1 MMRYAIVGCGAIAQ
15 LHGGILKELPNCQ
28 LIAVADRCIEKAREL
43 AKEFG
48 EKHCTSYS
56 SLEEMC
62 EKEEIDVLHIC
73 TPHYLHV
80 PMAIYAMELGIS
92 VFMEKPPA
100 ITREQ
105 FRQLEKVEKNAKLG
119 FCFQNRYNESVKAVK
134 DMLIHKDMGSVKGA
148 RAFVT
153 WQRTKEYYEESDWR
167 GIASLEGGGALINQT
182 IHTLDLLVQFLGTPA
197 WTEASMHNRH
207 LKQSIEVEDTI
218 EAYMEFGHIPVLFYG
233 TTAYSGNAPVFIEVE
248 CENGTIR
255 MEGAEVTKRY
265 PGGEIEHI
273 SFHKGYT
280 MGKDYWGT
288 GHKACITDFYHCLSE
303 EKQFPIS
310 LPFVKDSFELMMDIY
325 QSAREKQVVYFNK
338 NHVMSGF
345 ADEIDPDMNKQ
356 IEVLKECGISYV
368 ELRSA
373 YNKNISEYTLQEA
386 QELKRKLDEAGIKVS
401 AIGSPI
407 GKISITEDFHEHFHL
422 FRHVVAI
429 AKLFETPYIRIFSF
443 YIPHDEIKENYKKQ
457 VFDRIKHMIA
467 YAKEEGIILL
477 HENEKGIYGDNAL
490 RCKELMME
498 FYGDNFKLIFDFANF
513 IQCNQ
518 NTIEAYHLLKPYLAY
533 VHVKDALS
541 DSHEVVPAGMGNGNI
556 ERIVNDLMDN
566 GYNGFYSLEP
576 HLFEFSGLAKLERDE
591 EQSTQKEKSNN
602 GRDAFIMAAKAFQE
616 LIK

>member
-1 MMRYAIVGCGAIAQ
+1 MRSAIVGCGTIAQ
-15 LHGGILKELPNCQ
+15 LHGSILKELSDCQ
-28 LIAVADRCIEKAREL
+28 LIAVADRCIDKAREL
-43 AKEFG
+43 AEKFG
-48 EKHCTSYS
+48 EEQCRIYD

-62 EKEEIDVLHIC
+62 EKEELDVLHIC

-80 PMAIYAMELGIS
+80 PMAIYAMERGIS

-100 ITREQ
+100 ISREQ
-105 FRQLEKVEKNAKLG
+105 FKQLEKVAKKVPLG
-119 FCFQNRYNESVKAVK
+119 ICFQNRYNECVKAVQE
-134 DMLIHKDMGSVKGA
+134 MLVNQDMGSIKGA

-153 WQRTKEYYEESDWR
+153 WKRTKEYYEESDWR
-167 GIASLEGGGALINQT
+167 GIASLEGGGALINQS
-182 IHTLDLLVQFLGTPA
+182 IHTLDLLVQFLGKPT

-218 EAYMEFGHIPVLFYG
+218 EAYLEFGHIPVLFYG
-233 TTAYSGNAPVFIEVE
+233 TTAYSSNAPIFVEIE
-248 CENGTIR
+248 CEKGTIR

-265 PGGEIEHI
+265 SDGEIENI
-273 SFHKGYT
+273 SFYKGFT

-288 GHKACITDFYHCLSE
+288 GHKACITDFYDCLMGG
-303 EKQFPIS
+303 KQFQVS

-325 QSAREKQVVYFNK
+325 QSAIEKRLVYFDK
-338 NHVMSGF
+338 TPVLSGF
-345 ADEIDPDMNKQ
+345 ADEIDPDMDKQ
-356 IEVLKECGISYV
+356 IAVLKECGISYV

-386 QELKRKLDEAGIKVS
+386 QELKLKLDKAGIKVS

-407 GKISITEDFHEHFHL
+407 GKISITDDFHDHLHL

-443 YIPHDEIKENYKKQ
+443 YIPQSKIQESYKKQ
-457 VFDRIKHMIA
+457 VFERMKQMITI
-467 YAKEEGIILL
+467 AKEEGVILL

-490 RCKELMME
+490 RCKELMKE

-518 NTIEAYHLLKPYLAY
+518 STIEAYGLLKPYLAY

-541 DSHEVVPAGMGNGNI
+541 DGHEVVPAGMGNGHI
-556 ERIVNDLMDN
+556 AEIVKDLMDN

-576 HLFEFSGLAKLERDE
+576 HLFNFSGLAKLERE
-591 EQSTQKEKSNN
+591 EEHTTHIQKSIN
-602 GRDAFIMAAKAFQE
+602 GRDAFLMAAKAFQE
-616 LIK
+616 IIK